1 MYCIEMGIVEQIS
14 QHGIRKLVMGAAA
27 DKHYSKY
34 KPQMILVSS
43 SDVLTHYVHF
53 SLPFISIVN
62 FQRCSAIG

>member
-34 KPQMILVSS
+34 KPQMIL
-43 SDVLTHYVHF
+43 F
-53 SLPFISIVN
+53 F
-62 FQRCSAIG
+62 FFF